1 MTFFQSQQKVN
12 NFLHSICKP
21 GTKYVIIS
29 LAKETEQ
36 KEEGFHTMKRVS
48 YPVCEVLFNSTPG
61 ITITF
66 N

>member
-48 YPVCEVLFNSTPG
+48 YPVCEV
-61 ITITF
+61 
-66 N
+66 